1 MFIIVPTVTERAE
14 KVKKPKYKKKSDYRL
29 FHWREKMKKQLIVLK
44 EDLPDYDLK
53 TGHMGVVDSLDKE
66 KTDVV
71 FFTITDFKNKKAE
84 TKELKDVDTAKLMRI
99 EDFYTTDRLKSNSI
113 LTKILLL
120 LYSPIGITLVLTK
133 LSIAFFMLFIA
144 MFIPALR
151 FNNKFVVFLSYIAGW
166 FPVIE
171 NKEEFNKSDAKVVVS
186 NHVSLV
192 DHTVFQ
198 PFNKAYF
205 LANKL
210 SEQNLLYKIFFPI
223 FVGGL
228 FELKKGEPVPE
239 LAKRVD
245 ELLEENPSAKLAVFP
260 EGTVH
265 NGEFLHFFHS
275 FAFSLGDSVLPA
287 TVKISSIFPIYYYPF
302 AKNQVCN
309 LLWTLF
315 LPYNIYRC
323 KLLPTVYREK
333 RETKED
339 FAYRV
344 QQLMADDLGVLASC
358 VSNKHK
364 RLYTKNRE
372 FYLDPA
378 FGIIDELQVEEQPRH
393 STVRPRRPKYATQ
406 PQPQPQY

>member
-1 MFIIVPTVTERAE
+1 
-14 KVKKPKYKKKSDYRL
+14 
-29 FHWREKMKKQLIVLK
+29 MKKQLIVLK
-44 EDLPDYDLK
+44 EDIPDHNLK
-53 TGHMGVVDSLDKE
+53 TGYMGLVDSLDSLDKD
-66 KTDVV
+66 KTDVL

-84 TKELKDVDTAKLMRI
+84 TKELNDIDTSKLMRI
-99 EDFYTTDRLKSNSI
+99 EDFYITDRLKSNSVW
-113 LTKILLL
+113 TKILLL

-133 LSIAFFMLFIA
+133 FSIAFFMLFIA

-171 NKEEFNKSDAKVVVS
+171 NKEEFDKSDAKILVS

-223 FVGGL
+223 FIGGL
-228 FELKKGEPVPE
+228 FELKKGEAVPE

-245 ELLEENPSAKLAVFP
+245 ELLKEDPSAKLAVFP

-265 NGEFLHFFHS
+265 NGKFLHFFHS

-302 AKNQVCN
+302 AKSQVAN

-323 KLLPTVYREK
+323 KLLPTVYREEG
-333 RETKED
+333 ETKED

-344 QQLMADDLGVLASC
+344 QQLMATDLDVMATS

-378 FGIIDELQVEEQPRH
+378 FGIIGDELQVEKQPR
-393 STVRPRRPKYATQ
+393 TIRPKRPKYVTQ
-406 PQPQPQY
+406 PQYSIKLKNA

>member
-1 MFIIVPTVTERAE
+1 
-14 KVKKPKYKKKSDYRL
+14 
-29 FHWREKMKKQLIVLK
+29 MKKQLVILK
-44 EDLPDYDLK
+44 HDMPEHNLK
-53 TGHMGVVDSLDKE
+53 TGSMGLVNSLDKD
-66 KTDVV
+66 KTDVL
-71 FFTITDFKNKKAE
+71 FFTIKNFKSKEAE
-84 TKELKDVDTAKLMRI
+84 TIKLNDFDTDNLMRI
-99 EDFYTTDRLKSNSI
+99 EDFYIRDRFKYDSI
-113 LTKILLL
+113 WLNILLPLYFPVGIL
-120 LYSPIGITLVLTK
+120 LTATK
-133 LSIAFFMLFIA
+133 LLIGLFLLFIA
-144 MFIPALR
+144 MFVPALR

-171 NKEEFNKSDAKVVVS
+171 NKEEFDKSDAKVILS

-228 FELKKGEPVPE
+228 FELRKGEPVPE

-245 ELLEENPSAKLAVFP
+245 KLLKEKPYAKLAVFP

-265 NGEFLHFFHS
+265 NGKFLHYFHS

-287 TVKISSIFPIYYYPF
+287 TVRIRSIFPIYYYPF
-302 AKNQVCN
+302 GKTQVIN

-323 KLLPTVYREK
+323 KLLPTIYRNEG
-333 RETKED
+333 ETNEE

-344 QQLMADDLGVLASC
+344 QQLIADDLNVIATH
-358 VSNKHK
+358 VSYKHK
-364 RLYTKNRE
+364 KLYTKNRE
-372 FYLDPA
+372 FYRD
-378 FGIIDELQVEEQPRH
+378 FIDQSQLN
-393 STVRPRRPKYATQ
+393 A
-406 PQPQPQY
+406 